1 MEPQFEALAV
11 DRALNVAGE
20 ESPDALSFSQQGWM
34 EGARAWVHLMTRI
47 HISDFAQSFQNGA
60 VLLAIVV
67 AAWPGS
73 QIHVPDTLRDN
84 SPEEVLELALSI
96 AQHRWCVRR

>member
-1 MEPQFEALAV
+1 MEPQFEALAL
-11 DRALNVAGE
+11 A
-20 ESPDALSFSQQGWM
+20 SPDPVAFSQQGWM
-34 EGARAWVHLMTRI
+34 EGARAWLRLMARVHV
-47 HISDFAQSFQNGA
+47 SDFAQSFQDGA
-60 VLLAIVV
+60 VLLALVV

-73 QIHVPDTLRDN
+73 QIDVHDTLRDN